1 MFKTGKFTINIYDKT
16 NINGHI
22 ANINNQLNNNKQ
34 TLLDT
39 NLKEHNNALN
49 SANQETISEDLTKKY
64 DNSFFDDSICVYSF
78 ALNPEKNNPSGSC
91 NFSRINKSTIKY
103 HLNKLNN
110 DKSIDPP
117 NLMLFAI
124 NYNILQVKN
133 GSGHLIY
140 SK

>member
-1 MFKTGKFTINIYDKT
+1 MFKTGSFTINIYDKT
-16 NINGHI
+16 KINSHFTNINDK
-22 ANINNQLNNNKQ
+22 LNGNTQ
-34 TLLDT
+34 TLQDT
-39 NLKEHNNALN
+39 SSEEHTIALN
-49 SANQETISEDLTKKY
+49 LANQETISEDLTSNY

-110 DKSIDPP
+110 DESIDPP